1 MNFQVCHLCTCGPQ
15 TVQGKRAILF
25 IGITCGLSVSDM
37 NGVWVRRQLH
47 LCMDTR
53 HQPSHH
59 FYYLDPPFHIS
70 SLLFPLFS
78 NFSSPFPILFFFF
91 CPFPSS
97 PSGTI
102 CGWPVGPLSKIQRKL
117 YSSTAGVQ
125 PGSTV
130 SVQGRGKGLVR
141 T

>member
-91 CPFPSS
+91 LPFPFFSFRHHLWLAS
-97 PSGTI
+97 WTTVYNTENAI
-102 CGWPVGPLSKIQRKL
+102 LQYCW
-117 YSSTAGVQ
+117 
-125 PGSTV
+125 GSTRKHCECAG
-130 SVQGRGKGLVR
+130 QR
-141 T
+141 